1 MTIRN
6 TLAIA
11 AVLGASLGVVNIS
24 QAAEPSHASLMAQ
37 AKITQAAAEKIA
49 LAKVPTGT
57 VKSAE
62 LENERGALV
71 WSFDIA
77 TPKSANINEIQVD
90 AKTGK
95 IVRTE
100 IETPKAQAKEKV
112 ADKAEMKAKM
122 DKGDKMEKGEMDK
135 GEMDKG
141 KMEKSEAKKK

>member
-135 GEMDKG
+135 G

>member
-6 TLAIA
+6 TFVIA

-24 QAAEPSHASLMAQ
+24 QAAEPSQASLMAQ
-37 AKITQAAAEKIA
+37 TKITQTAAEKIA

-62 LENERGALV
+62 LENEFGALV

-77 TPKSANINEIQVD
+77 TPKSADIHEILVN

-95 IVRTE
+95 IVHSG

-112 ADKAEMKAKM
+112 TDKAEMKKAM
-122 DKGDKMEKGEMDK
+122 MEKGEK
-135 GEMDKG
+135 GEMENG
-141 KMEKSEAKKK
+141 KMENGEKEEAEAKKK